1 MLSKRAFLSGA
12 VASGVVV
19 ASGVKAQTQTVTQTQ
34 GLPNLA
40 AGAKP
45 ISVAERQARI
55 ARLQEQ
61 MQRQKIAGLLVEGG
75 TSLTYFTGLRWGRS
89 ERVTAALIPAK
100 GQTVIVTPYFEESR
114 TRETLEIPADV
125 RTWNEDESPYAL
137 IAGALKDRGAA
148 SGTLA
153 VEGTTRYFIIDGLK
167 QQGAFAVVSGEA
179 LVAAC
184 RRIKSPA
191 ELALMQ
197 TANDITLAALRHV
210 HANIK
215 VGMASRD
222 IAALMNDATR
232 ALGGA
237 PEFALTLLNEA
248 SAYPHGT
255 KTPQTVREG
264 SVILMDCGCA
274 LLDYESDITR
284 TWVYGEATAR
294 QRKVWDTVRR
304 GQEIVLE
311 TAKIGVPVAKL
322 DAAVRAFYDKEGW
335 GPGFTLPGLSH
346 RAGHGIGMDGH
357 EAPYLVGN
365 DATPLEAGMCFSDEP
380 GIYIPGEFGVRLED
394 CWYMTPTGP
403 KLFSPLARSLED
415 PI

>member
-19 ASGVKAQTQTVTQTQ
+19 ASSVKAQSHSVNQTQ
-34 GLPNLA
+34 ALPNLA

-45 ISVAERQARI
+45 ISMTERQARI

-61 MQRQKIAGLLVEGG
+61 MQRQMIAGLLIEGG

-100 GQTVIVTPYFEESR
+100 GQTIIVTPYFEEAR
-114 TRETLEIPADV
+114 TRETLEVSADV

-137 IAGALKDRGAA
+137 IARTLKDRGTA

-167 QQGAFAVVSGEA
+167 KQGAFEVVSGDV

-184 RRIKSPA
+184 RRMKSPA

-215 VGMASRD
+215 VDMASRD

-232 ALGGA
+232 ALGGS

-264 SVILMDCGCA
+264 SVILMDCGCS

-284 TWVYGEATAR
+284 TWVFGEPTAR

-304 GQEIVLE
+304 GQDVVLE
-311 TAKIGVPVAKL
+311 TAKVGVPVAKL
-322 DAAVRAFYDKEGW
+322 DAAVRDYYDKEGW

-365 DATPLEAGMCFSDEP
+365 DATPLLPGMCFSNEP
-380 GIYIPGEFGVRLED
+380 GIYVPGAFGVRLED